1 MKMVE
6 TDWTGHGRTPS
17 QQCDHIWLNFATL
30 ANFKSRYQFLMLN
43 LEISKSLNLLRQKIA
58 IGQIFIVLNS

>member
-1 MKMVE
+1 MKIVD

-17 QQCDHIWLNFATL
+17 QQCDHIWLNF
-30 ANFKSRYQFLMLN
+30 KSRYQFLILN
-43 LEISKSLNLLRQKIA
+43 LEFSKSLNLLWQKIA